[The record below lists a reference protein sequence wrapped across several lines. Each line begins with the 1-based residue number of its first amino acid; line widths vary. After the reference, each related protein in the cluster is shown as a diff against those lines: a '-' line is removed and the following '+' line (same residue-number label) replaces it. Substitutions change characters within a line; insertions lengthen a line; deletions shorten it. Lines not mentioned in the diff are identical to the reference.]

1 MSTFQQFFPGSG
13 GSGGS
18 GGPRMDLEVLIL
30 SGGGGA
36 AASAPPRI
44 GPCAHSGVGGGG
56 AVFVGSVP
64 VSPGCTVPV
73 VVGGGGAGVASQPCG
88 TNTSGARGGCSSITT
103 PEGTLCVAGGGAG
116 GHAGLCGIG
125 YKGLLPTCD
134 PPANHVY
141 HGGTGGTGGQ
151 NFRPGSNN
159 IYSLTGVSEVAD
171 SCITEGGKPFY
182 STGQYNTDNIYCQ
195 LCPTNPLVLCQKLT
209 SNNFCGPGQMNHKYG
224 TFMGGAATGG
234 LRLEYGC
241 PTCLDCSYNSRAS
254 GGAGGHAITTRG
266 MVIGSS
272 CIVRA
277 GKGYCS
283 DITGTLEEYGR
294 GVVNIPVSCCAC
306 FPAWGSGDANSG
318 RGGSVLMCASGCIC
332 SGSGGSGVIVIR
344 YPDQFPA
351 APASPGAT
359 DCSPATPGYYT
370 YRFNSTGSITL
381 P

>member
-1 MSTFQQFFPGSG
+1 MTTLSQFFPSG
-13 GSGGS
+13 GSGGGS
-18 GGPRMDLEVLIL
+18 STKMDLEVLIL

-36 AASAPPRI
+36 AASNGGCL
-44 GPCAHSGVGGGG
+44 GPCVHSGLGGGG

-64 VSPGCTVPV
+64 VTPGCTVPV
-73 VVGGGGAGVASQPCG
+73 VVGGGGAGVASQPCS

-103 PEGTLCVAGGGAG
+103 PEGTLCVAGGGGG

-125 YKGLLPTCD
+125 FICPTSN
-134 PPANHVY
+134 PLANQVY
-141 HGGTGGTGGQ
+141 HGGTGGTGG
-151 NFRPGSNN
+151 SNC
-159 IYSLTGVSEVAD
+159 IPCCAVMFTITSQTTGAD
-171 SCITEGGKPFY
+171 SCVVEGGKPFY
-182 STGQYNTDNIYCQ
+182 STGQFTTDSTYCT
-195 LCPTNPLVLCQKLT
+195 LDPSAACACIRYAA
-209 SNNFCGPGQMNHKYG
+209 NNFCGPGQMNHKYG

-234 LRLEYGC
+234 ARLEYQC
-241 PTCLDCSYNSRAS
+241 PTCTDLQINGRAS

-266 MVIGSS
+266 MTLSCS
-272 CIVRA
+272 CITRA

-294 GVVNIPVSCCAC
+294 GVVNAPQSCAPC
-306 FPAWGSGDANSG
+306 FPVWGSGGANTG
-318 RGGSVLMCASGCIC
+318 RGGSVAACAAGCIC
-332 SGSGGSGVIVIR
+332 SGSGGSGVVVIR